1 MIRFDKHELYR
12 RFDKSDILIILG
24 VFLTGFFLAFT
35 VTNYYRVKK
44 EKLEQINQKFQGL
57 KGEYEKIEKSLKR
70 YIKWRVR
77 VKFAEKIYYVFLLAL
92 GFLFYKSPALFAVAF
107 NQNPHITLPV
117 FCSLFLIIHFSNTYL
132 EKQE

>member
-44 EKLEQINQKFQGL
+44 EKLEQINQKF
-57 KGEYEKIEKSLKR
+57 
-70 YIKWRVR
+70 
-77 VKFAEKIYYVFLLAL
+77 
-92 GFLFYKSPALFAVAF
+92 
-107 NQNPHITLPV
+107 
-117 FCSLFLIIHFSNTYL
+117 
-132 EKQE
+132 